1 MGSSDETGRELDR
14 RSFIKAGG
22 ALAAVFAPALT
33 AQRALAG
40 VAVAP
45 ALRRGGFAAREAD
58 FGPAEGAPYPAKWY
72 PFTGH
77 PDSDTCWS
85 LSVGPDGRIY
95 AAACAESVPGGV
107 VKPTRYNEQRD
118 DLDYLFNLA
127 EKVDDPGD
135 SGRATQCKIHYSFAP
150 SMHDGVMFMAT
161 HLSGPPIDLPTYSPW
176 YSWHDQK
183 RVFRGSALLAWDT
196 RKDEVL
202 WWDTM
207 IPKEGCRCLL
217 HDEDRGLLYSMSYPR
232 DHFIIYDLKT
242 RKHRDLGRIS
252 SINPQTLFLDK
263 QHRVWTSSDYGRI
276 VRYDPD
282 TDKLETSP
290 NLIAHDPNYQK
301 GWHSVFYDVAPAPDR
316 ESVYAVTWAPAPRLM
331 RIWLDEANKGN
342 AWPRVEDLGPANQP
356 RDLSFPVDL
365 YRDHCGGLTFGGDGK
380 LYYVGSRWYDP
391 KYFPDAELRGAKVQ
405 TQGVVW
411 RLDPETLKREEVA
424 QLHHPSGEAHYVS
437 RGAVDHNGDLFFG
450 HVGNRPSGVFKVSMP
465 ADRKRPN
472 AHLPIRMWG

>member
-1 MGSSDETGRELDR
+1 MTKPSDMDR
-14 RSFIKAGG
+14 RSFIKTSS
-22 ALAAVFAPALT
+22 ALAALAPTLAAKHAGLASAPAQHVHPH
-33 AQRALAG
+33 AKPREIE
-40 VAVAP
+40 
-45 ALRRGGFAAREAD
+45 FAIAAD
-58 FGPAEGAPYPAKWY
+58 GPYPTKWY

-118 DLDYLFNLA
+118 DLDYLFSLD
-127 EKVDDPGD
+127 EKVDDPGT

-150 SMHDGVMFMAT
+150 SMHDGVLYMAT
-161 HLSGPPIDLPTYSPW
+161 HLSGPPIDLPVYSPW

-196 RKDEVL
+196 RNDQVL

-217 HDEDRGLLYSMSYPR
+217 HDEDRGLLYAMSYPR

-380 LYYVGSRWYDP
+380 LYYVGSRWYDA

-424 QLHHPSGEAHYVS
+424 QLHHPTGEAHYVS

-450 HVGNRPSGVFKVSMP
+450 HVGNRPSGIFKVSMP

-472 AHLPIRMWG
+472 SHLPIRMWG